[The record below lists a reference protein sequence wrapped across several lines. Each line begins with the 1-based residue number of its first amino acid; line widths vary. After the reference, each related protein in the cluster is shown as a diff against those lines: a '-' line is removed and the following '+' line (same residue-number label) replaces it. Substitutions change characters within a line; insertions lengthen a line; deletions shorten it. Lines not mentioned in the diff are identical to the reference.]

1 MGYGGDRLGV
11 SAGAL
16 AGLTVTG
23 VAAVVLLAA
32 PFVTP
37 GPTGTSY
44 AAASGLAAG
53 LDWAVGGLLLCAAL
67 AVLGLRPSGVPA
79 ALVAGLA
86 VAWLAA
92 DLVAWTEGPPL
103 VRSLAMVA
111 TPLVLPLAVH
121 LAVRS
126 DDQAPQPVATWLAAG
141 VWLAVL
147 AVDLGVAAV
156 RDPFLDLDCWDNCR
170 HNVLLVSARPDAA
183 ALLVRVGRAVAVA
196 AGLALTAWCWWRLAA
211 STAAAR
217 RQLACLLGPAMLV
230 GGAEAAHG
238 AALLL
243 EPGEDPQLPLFLA
256 VHMLRAGA
264 LAALAAGVAWFAWR
278 TIRVNRALGR
288 LTAALDLVA
297 APGSFEATLRGLLGD
312 DTLSVA
318 YWSGRLGRFVGSAGA
333 TVADPRSGPAA
344 RGHTT
349 AVMRGDEVVAVVS
362 HPGTASGSGAAL
374 QRRLGAAARL
384 AVDNERLRAELSAQT
399 AELRASRAR
408 VVAAGDA
415 GRRRVE
421 RDLHDGV
428 QQSLLAI
435 LFEVRLA
442 LADARRAERP
452 DLVDRLTAVSAE
464 VQLAID
470 DLRGLARGIYP
481 AILNDAGLAAA
492 VRALSEDAP
501 LPLDVTCDLPPGCGP
516 GAELAVY
523 RSVVD
528 LVGLAERGRS
538 TGADVRIGQ
547 LGGEVVVSVT
557 HDGEAVS
564 DADLLPTRDRV
575 GAVGGHVL
583 ADRSQITVVVP
594 CGS

>member
-1 MGYGGDRLGV
+1 MGYGGDRGDV

-16 AGLTVTG
+16 AGLAVFAA
-23 VAAVVLLAA
+23 AAVLVLAA

-44 AAASGLAAG
+44 AAVSRLAAA
-53 LDWAVGGLLLCAAL
+53 LDVAVGGLLACAAL
-67 AVLGLRPSGVPA
+67 AVLGLRPAGVQA

-86 VAWLAA
+86 VAWLAD
-92 DLVAWTEGPPL
+92 DLVAWTDGPPL
-103 VRSLAMVA
+103 IRSLAMVA
-111 TPLVLPLAVH
+111 VPLVLPLAVQ

-170 HNVLLVSARPDAA
+170 HNVLLVTARPGAA
-183 ALLVRVGRAVAVA
+183 ALLVRVGRAVAVT
-196 AGLALTAWCWWRLAA
+196 AGLALAAWCCWRLAA

-243 EPGEDPQLPLFLA
+243 EPREDPQLARFL
-256 VHMLRAGA
+256 VIHVLRAGA
-264 LAALAAGVAWFAWR
+264 LMALAAGVAWFAWR

-297 APGSFEATLRGLLGD
+297 APGAFEGTLQRLLGD
-312 DTLSVA
+312 NSLSVA
-318 YWSGRLGRFVGSAGA
+318 YWSGRLGRFVDPAGA
-333 TVADPRSGPAA
+333 TVADPRTGLAASG
-344 RGHTT
+344 RTT
-349 AVMRGDEVVAVVS
+349 AVMRGGEVVAVIR
-362 HPGTASGSGAAL
+362 HPGTTPGSGAAL

-408 VVAAGDA
+408 IVAAGDA
-415 GRRRVE
+415 GRCRVE

-442 LADARRAERP
+442 LAEARRAERP
-452 DLVDRLTAVSAE
+452 DLVDRLDAVSAE
-464 VQLAID
+464 VQVAID

-492 VRALSEDAP
+492 VRALTENAP

-516 GAELAVY
+516 EVELAVY

-528 LVGLAERGRS
+528 LVGMAERSRS
-538 TGADVRIGQ
+538 TGADVRIVRS
-547 LGGEVVVSVT
+547 GGEVVVSMAY
-557 HDGEAVS
+557 DGEAAS

-583 ADRSQITVVVP
+583 ADRAQITVVVP

>member
-1 MGYGGDRLGV
+1 MGYRGDGGGV

-16 AGLTVTG
+16 AGPAVS
-23 VAAVVLLAA
+23 VAAAVLVLAA

-44 AAASGLAAG
+44 ATASGLVGG
-53 LDWAVGGLLLCAAL
+53 LDVTAGGLLLCAAL
-67 AVLGLRPSGVPA
+67 AVLGLRPAGVPA

-92 DLVAWTEGPPL
+92 DLVAWTDGPPL

-126 DDQAPQPVATWLAAG
+126 DDQAPRRLATGFVAV

-156 RDPFLDLDCWDNCR
+156 RDPFLDLACWDNCR

-183 ALLVRVGRAVAVA
+183 AVLVRVGRAAAMA
-196 AGLALTAWCWWRLAA
+196 AGLALAAWCGWRLAA

-243 EPGEDPQLPLFLA
+243 EPGEDPQLTRFL
-256 VHMLRAGA
+256 VIHVFRAGA
-264 LAALAAGVAWFAWR
+264 LVALAAGLAWFAWS

-288 LTAALDLVA
+288 MTAALDLVA
-297 APGSFEATLRGLLGD
+297 APGSFEGTLRGLLDD

-318 YWSGRLGRFVGSAGA
+318 YWSGRLGRFVDSAGA
-333 TVADPRSGPAA
+333 TVADPRTGPAA
-344 RGHTT
+344 RGRTT
-349 AVMRGDEVVAVVS
+349 AVMRGDEVVAVIR
-362 HPGTASGSGAAL
+362 HPGTAPGSGAAL

-399 AELRASRAR
+399 SELRASRAR
-408 VVAAGDA
+408 IVAAGDA

-452 DLVDRLTAVSAE
+452 DLVDRLTSVSAE

-470 DLRGLARGIYP
+470 DLRRLARGIYP

-492 VRALSEDAP
+492 VRALAEDAP
-501 LPLDVTCDLPPGCGP
+501 LPLSVACDLAGDCGSA
-516 GAELAVY
+516 AELAVY

-528 LVGLAERGRS
+528 LIGLAERGRS
-538 TGADVRIGQ
+538 SGADVRIQRAGH
-547 LGGEVVVSVT
+547 EVVVTVA
-557 HDGEAVS
+557 HDGQAAS

-583 ADRSQITVVVP
+583 ADRSQISVVVP